1 MAKIIVTY
9 GVPTAGF
16 ASLAPHELICP
27 PAGERFSRE
36 ALLSLLPTADAVL
49 ACTPFDRE
57 LITCAKVLKLIVC
70 YGAGSDSIDLAAATE
85 RGIMVTNTPDCVT
98 AATAELAIALLL
110 ALARRLTELDHAM
123 RTLPPSELFVMGKR
137 MGTSLEGTTLGIVGM
152 GRIGARV
159 ADFGRVMGM
168 HVCYAARTPKPV
180 RDALGDKHLS
190 LEELM
195 SQADFISIHCP
206 QTAQTQGMISREMLA
221 RMKPTAM
228 LINTA
233 RGPIVDEAALLD
245 ALRSNRIG
253 GAALDVFTGEPQIN
267 PAFLTLEHVLLTPH
281 SGSNTAQTRRL
292 MAEAASERILDVLN
306 GRIPKNLLNPSVL
319 KKT

>member
-1 MAKIIVTY
+1 MARIIVTY
-9 GVPTAGF
+9 GVPAEGF

-49 ACTPFDRE
+49 ACTPFDHE
-57 LITCAKVLKLIVC
+57 LIASAKVLKLIVC
-70 YGAGSDSIDLAAATE
+70 YGAGTDSIDLAAATK
-85 RGIMVTNTPDCVT
+85 RGIMVANTPDCVT
-98 AATAELAIALLL
+98 ASTAELAISLLL
-110 ALARRLTELDHAM
+110 GLARRLTELDHAM

-137 MGTSLEGTTLGIVGM
+137 MGTSLEGATLGIVGM

-168 HVCYAARTPKPV
+168 RICYAARTPKPV
-180 RDALGDKHLS
+180 RDALGDKQLC
-190 LEELM
+190 LEALM
-195 SQADFISIHCP
+195 SQADFISLHCP

-233 RGPIVDEAALLD
+233 RGPIVDESALLD
-245 ALRSNRIG
+245 ALRNQRIS
-253 GAALDVFTGEPQIN
+253 GAALDVFAGEPQIN
-267 PAFLTLEHVLLTPH
+267 PVFFTLDNVLLTPH
-281 SGSNTAQTRRL
+281 VGANTIQTRRL
-292 MAEAASERILDVLN
+292 MAEAASERILDMLS

-319 KKT
+319 KKA